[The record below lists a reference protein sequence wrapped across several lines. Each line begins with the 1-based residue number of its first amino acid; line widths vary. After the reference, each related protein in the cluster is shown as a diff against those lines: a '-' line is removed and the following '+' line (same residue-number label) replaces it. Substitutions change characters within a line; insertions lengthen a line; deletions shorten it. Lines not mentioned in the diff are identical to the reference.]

1 MRQLISEGWMH
12 NRARLLV
19 GSFLTKDLG
28 IDWRWGERWF
38 MRMLIDGD
46 EANNNGNWQ
55 WIASVGVDP
64 QPPARRIYNP
74 ARQQRLLDPEG
85 TYVRRYVPELAD
97 VPDEYLAE
105 PWTMPEEIQVRA
117 RCRIGE
123 DYPTPIVDHAQ
134 ARRDAITRYAQA
146 R

>member
-1 MRQLISEGWMH
+1 MH
-12 NRARLLV
+12 NRGRLIV

-38 MRMLIDGD
+38 MRLLLDGD

-64 QPPARRIYNP
+64 QPPARRIFNP
-74 ARQQRLLDPEG
+74 ARQFRAVRPRRGVRAPLRARARARPAE
-85 TYVRRYVPELAD
+85 YV
-97 VPDEYLAE
+97 AE
-105 PWTMPEEIQVRA
+105 PWTMPESVQRDAGCV
-117 RCRIGE
+117 IGR
-123 DYPTPIVDHAQ
+123 DYPEPIVDHAQ
-134 ARRDAITRYAQA
+134 ARREALERYAAA